1 MINNHN
7 HKHTGGSLSGG
18 PGINTALNRVDV
30 IVFNTVLK
38 RLDVRITPGPRLRVG
53 SSPSGSESHLYPLLS
68 QCRLHTTQ
76 KHGGRGWGGPVN
88 RCPKSKME

>member
-30 IVFNTVLK
+30 IVLAK
-38 RLDVRITPGPRLRVG
+38 DG
-53 SSPSGSESHLYPLLS
+53 EAEE
-68 QCRLHTTQ
+68 
-76 KHGGRGWGGPVN
+76 PV
-88 RCPKSKME
+88 